1 MLNTSLTHPDI
12 LAALSRAGHGSMVL
26 IADGN
31 YPAATASGRYAT
43 MVPLNVRPGLVAA
56 TDLLEAVA
64 AVQPVEAAYV
74 MEPDRDGTGAEDGDP
89 EIWGDYARIL
99 AASGSP
105 VDLEGIARHAFYD
118 RCRQDDV
125 TLVVHTGEP
134 RLYANLLLQL
144 GVVAPASP

>member
-1 MLNTSLTHPDI
+1 MLNTPLTHPDI
-12 LAALSRAGHGSMVL
+12 LAALGRAGHGSMVL

-64 AVQPVEAAYV
+64 AVQRVEAAYV
-74 MEPDRDGTGAEDGDP
+74 MEPDREGSAEEGDP
-89 EIWGDYARIL
+89 EIWADYARVL
-99 AASGSP
+99 AAAGSP
-105 VDLEGIARHAFYD
+105 VDLQGIARHAFYD

-125 TLVVHTGEP
+125 TLVIHTGEP
-134 RLYANLLLQL
+134 RFYANLLLQL
-144 GVVAPASP
+144 GVVPPAAR

>member
-1 MLNTSLTHPDI
+1 MLNTPLTHPDI
-12 LAALSRAGHGSMVL
+12 LAALGRAGHGSMVL

-64 AVQPVEAAYV
+64 AVQRVEAAYV
-74 MEPDRDGTGAEDGDP
+74 MEPDREGSAEEGDP
-89 EIWGDYARIL
+89 EIWADYARVL
-99 AASGSP
+99 AAAGSP
-105 VDLEGIARHAFYD
+105 VDLQGLARQAFYD
-118 RCRQDDV
+118 RCRRDDV

-134 RLYANLLLQL
+134 RFYANLLLQL
-144 GVVAPASP
+144 GVVPPAAR